1 MVACNSQ
8 SFGRYLRAFYDWA
21 LAYKSFVHKHK
32 TLLDTVAK
40 ECHGFTC
47 LTLNRFTLVAR
58 TLLQK
63 PAELHNTLIR
73 RILLYVIRYP
83 AKCLLIVSYHY

>member
-8 SFGRYLRAFYDWA
+8 SFGRYVRAFYDWA

-47 LTLNRFTLVAR
+47 LTLNR
-58 TLLQK
+58 
-63 PAELHNTLIR
+63 LHAGGTHIIAKAC
-73 RILLYVIRYP
+73 RISQHVDTENP
-83 AKCLLIVSYHY
+83 FACH